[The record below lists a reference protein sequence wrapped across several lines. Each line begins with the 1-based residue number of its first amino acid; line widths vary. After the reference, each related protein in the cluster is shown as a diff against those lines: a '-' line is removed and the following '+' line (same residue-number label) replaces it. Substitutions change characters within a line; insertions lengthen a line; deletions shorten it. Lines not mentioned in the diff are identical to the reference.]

1 MQSRQLQSKRG
12 KLHLKWRFSICFQLQ
27 NLPYVISPNLIPR
40 SETMGLTIHRD
51 AGLSPNARD
60 SL

>member
-1 MQSRQLQSKRG
+1 MQ
-12 KLHLKWRFSICFQLQ
+12 FQYGLY
-27 NLPYVISPNLIPR
+27 LRYVISPNLIPR
-40 SETMGLTIHRD
+40 SKTTGLTIHRD